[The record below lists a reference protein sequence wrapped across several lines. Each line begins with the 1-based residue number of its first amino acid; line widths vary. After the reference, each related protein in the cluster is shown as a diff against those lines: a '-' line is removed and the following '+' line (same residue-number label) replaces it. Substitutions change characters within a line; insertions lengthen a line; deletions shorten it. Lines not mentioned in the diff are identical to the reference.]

1 MTPRPI
7 DDTLLHAFVDGDL
20 DDVTRGEVQQW
31 LDSHPEDLARVR
43 AFVEQR
49 ALLHATFDKVLEEPI
64 PTRLLQAA
72 RGQPRR
78 SPWWQL
84 AAAVALLAI
93 GAGGGWMARDR
104 LVPTPLA
111 AAAPGFA
118 ERAIDAFV
126 IYTAEVRHPV
136 EVPASE
142 EEHLVRWLSRK
153 LGKPI
158 NLPDLSSV
166 GFHLVG
172 GRLLPDDGKPAA
184 QFMYEDASKRRVTL
198 YMRVVP
204 EAKDTGF
211 SVTQDRDVTAFH
223 WIDGPFGYCL
233 TATLPREQVLQLAQM
248 VYESGPK

>member
-1 MTPRPI
+1 MTRPV
-7 DDTLLHAFVDGDL
+7 DDTILNAFLDGEL
-20 DDVTRGEVQQW
+20 DEATRAEVQQW
-31 LDSHPEDLARVR
+31 LDAHPEDSDRVK
-43 AFVEQR
+43 AWAEQR
-49 ALLHATFDKVLEEPI
+49 AVLHANFDRVLEEPI
-64 PTRLLQAA
+64 PTRLLHAA
-72 RGQPRR
+72 RGQPRMAVWR
-78 SPWWQL
+78 R
-84 AAAVALLAI
+84 AAAAAALLAI
-93 GAGGGWMARDR
+93 GAGGGWVARGS
-104 LVPTPLA
+104 LVVPPAPAVT
-111 AAAPGFA
+111 PGFA
-118 ERAIDAFV
+118 ERAIDAYV

-153 LGKPI
+153 LGQPI
-158 NLPDLSSV
+158 KLPDLASA

-184 QFMYEDASKRRVTL
+184 QFMYEDQAKRRVTL

-211 SVTQDRDVTAFH
+211 SVTQDRDVIAFH

-233 TATLPREQVLQLAQM
+233 TAALPREKVLQLAQM